1 MSAVR
6 RLTAAAIVVAGMGA
20 IAPSSALAAAPTIDS
35 FNVHSNGGTFAEC
48 DNLSVQH
55 TDRAPDVS
63 GSGAFSASQTIA
75 PADSTASCTAGSG
88 TDHTAGSASSTG
100 AVDSNQVLR
109 LSDTVQGSTT
119 TSSTFTGDP
128 NSDCIDVGD
137 GIAAQHTVQF
147 TITDPTPFSY
157 TGTFSTS
164 GHQANGFGVIGYSLS
179 KTSAPTATIFDINQG
194 MSPNIKGT
202 LQPGTYQYGVSG
214 HASNDLA
221 CTESGTETD
230 SYSYSVRLLVGTVA
244 PPVNTAPPAIS
255 GTPAVAQT
263 LTCSNGSW
271 DNNPTSFAYQWNQ
284 DGAPIPGATSQTYV
298 VQPGDQ
304 GHTLTCTVTAH
315 NDGGET
321 PTTSAGVAIPP
332 PPAGVPVNSAPPAI
346 SGTPSVGDP
355 LACSNGSWT
364 NNPTGFAFRWN
375 RDGTAIPGAT
385 GATYVVQAADRG
397 HDLTCTVTASNSSGP
412 GSPSTSGRVP
422 VAAVPRCTLTA
433 GSKVTVVRRRGKVAR
448 GTVRVSVRCDQ
459 TAGVKLTAVLTD
471 APAKHH
477 GHKPPAKHFR
487 LPAINATVGAGR
499 TAVLKLSLPAA
510 AVTDLQ
516 HHAKESLAISLT
528 ASNANGTSQASA
540 HVGPLTI

>member
-6 RLTAAAIVVAGMGA
+6 RLTAAAIVIAGLGA

-35 FNVHSNGGTFAEC
+35 FTLHSNGGTFAEC
-48 DNLSVQH
+48 DSVNIQH
-55 TDRAPDVS
+55 NDSPPDVL

-221 CTESGTETD
+221 CTKTGSETD
-230 SYSYSVRLLVGTVA
+230 SYSYSVRLIVGAVP

-271 DNNPTSFAYQWNQ
+271 DNNPTSFAYQWSS
-284 DGAPIPGATSQTYV
+284 DGALLPGATGQTYV

-304 GHTLTCTVTAH
+304 GHTLTCTVTAT
-315 NDGGET
+315 NDGGDT
-321 PTTSAGVAIPP
+321 PASSAGMFIPA
-332 PPAGVPVNSAPPAI
+332 PAAGKPVNTAPPAI
-346 SGTPSVGDP
+346 SGTPGVGDR
-355 LACSNGSWT
+355 LTCSQGSWS
-364 NNPTGFAFRWN
+364 NNPTGFAFQWK
-375 RDGTAIPGAT
+375 RDGAAIAGST
-385 GATYVVQAADRG
+385 SATYIVQPGDQR
-397 HDLTCTVTASNSSGP
+397 HSLTCTVTASNTSGA
-412 GSPSTSGRVP
+412 GSPSTSSPVS
-422 VAAVPRCTLTA
+422 VAASVPAARPRCTVSA
-433 GSKVTVVRRRGKVAR
+433 GSKVSVVR
-448 GTVRVSVRCDQ
+448 
-459 TAGVKLTAVLTD
+459 
-471 APAKHH
+471 
-477 GHKPPAKHFR
+477 
-487 LPAINATVGAGR
+487 
-499 TAVLKLSLPAA
+499 
-510 AVTDLQ
+510 
-516 HHAKESLAISLT
+516 
-528 ASNANGTSQASA
+528 
-540 HVGPLTI
+540 